1 MPIDE
6 DLRRS
11 EKSGVVRVILQPR
24 AQLAAQH
31 ADGQLDR
38 RIQRC
43 RAHRALQARGN
54 VSQLRWER
62 MDQFAAADP
71 AAYLL
76 LQHLRDRCDGG
87 RPGACFLDGDGPGER
102 QIVDR

>member
-71 AAYLL
+71 AAYVL
-76 LQHLRDRCDGG
+76 LQHLRDRRDGG
-87 RPGACFLDGDGPGER
+87 RAGACFLDGNGPGER
-102 QIVDR
+102 QIVDG